1 MIVQKKNPEGKDE
14 VVQKSVVSGEDDADL
29 PGRNDEEA
37 NDANAARKKKH
48 PDEDEFESESTKSA
62 GSVKPVGQMLC
73 VPADPGGQRTVLVVL
88 VHSGEIAP
96 LRIAAGN
103 FGHAG
108 FEINAKPFPEEKKN
122 ASTHGRAVCRE
133 AGTKAGRGEKKGDKA
148 GFEEHAVGLIT
159 GEVGGGADKG
169 DEANETN
176 KERATRKN
184 VDGEK
189 EGSEEAGPA
198 NSHQRVIASG
208 EPKKR
213 GCVPETREAD
223 GIDRAQVF
231 DGRENSVGADETAD
245 LEEQREKSR
254 EVDHAES
261 AEEEPA
267 REKAVARAALGI
279 EEPAED
285 GSGTKVHDAVPIYR
299 VRRQAPVS
307 SNLLGESNSY
317 VMPSSPEGR
326 RARQP
331 LNAAATRCTP

>member
-1 MIVQKKNPEGKDE
+1 MGEEAVVREKNAEGKDE
-14 VVQKSVVSGEDDADL
+14 IVQERVVGGEDDADL
-29 PGRNDEEA
+29 PGRDDEEA
-37 NDANAARKKKH
+37 NDANAVRKEKH
-48 PDEDEFESESTKSA
+48 PDEDKLESESAKSA
-62 GSVKPVGQMLC
+62 GGVKPARQMLC

-103 FGHAG
+103 FGDAR
-108 FEINAKPFPEEKKN
+108 FEVNAKPFPEEKKN

-133 AGTKAGRGEKKGDKA
+133 AGTKAERSEKKGDKA

-159 GEVGGGADKG
+159 GEVRGGADEG
-169 DEANETN
+169 DEAHETN

-189 EGSEEAGPA
+189 SGSEEAGPA

-223 GIDRAQVF
+223 GIDRAQGF
-231 DGRENSVGADETAD
+231 GGGENPVGADESAD
-245 LEEQREKSR
+245 LEEEGDKSR
-254 EVDHAES
+254 EVNHAEG

-307 SNLLGESNSY
+307 SGLLGESI
-317 VMPSSPEGR
+317 
-326 RARQP
+326 
-331 LNAAATRCTP
+331 L

>member
-14 VVQKSVVSGEDDADL
+14 IVQKSVVGGEDDADL
-29 PGRNDEEA
+29 PGRDDEEA
-37 NDANAARKKKH
+37 NEANAARKEKH
-48 PDEDEFESESTKSA
+48 PDEDKLESESAKSA
-62 GSVKPVGQMLC
+62 GGVKPLGQMLC
-73 VPADPGGQRTVLVVL
+73 VPADPGGQRTVLVIL
-88 VHSGEIAP
+88 IHSGEMAP

-103 FGHAG
+103 FGDAR
-108 FEINAKPFPEEKKN
+108 FEVNAKPFPEEKKN

-189 EGSEEAGPA
+189 EGSEDAGPA
-198 NSHQRVIASG
+198 NSRERVVAG
-208 EPKKR
+208 GKPKQR

-231 DGRENSVGADETAD
+231 GGGENPVGADETAD

-254 EVDHAES
+254 EVDHA
-261 AEEEPA
+261 
-267 REKAVARAALGI
+267 
-279 EEPAED
+279 
-285 GSGTKVHDAVPIYR
+285 
-299 VRRQAPVS
+299 
-307 SNLLGESNSY
+307 
-317 VMPSSPEGR
+317 
-326 RARQP
+326 
-331 LNAAATRCTP
+331 